1 MYMQINNDLSIKK
14 NSHSIMNRLKKR
26 HHLDVDM
33 RNRILVLAKCI
44 MCESL
49 KDFISKL
56 GRKNIDAKEHELKLK
71 IHILHQESCKS
82 LYHTW
87 RSKSMQSKDEFLC
100 VICDKM
106 DHAKI
111 AVPKFQATKQID
123 LWAWTITHY
132 LHWYDSTWSWR

>member
-56 GRKNIDAKEHELKLK
+56 GRKNIDAKEHE
-71 IHILHQESCKS
+71 
-82 LYHTW
+82 
-87 RSKSMQSKDEFLC
+87 FLC